1 MKQLIMGLL
10 FIVLAAS
17 LVFAAG
23 EGGSG
28 GTQTGPDAADGGSLG
43 VGSETAGPDVTNK
56 PEDAGN
62 PEDTGQGAQ
71 VVLAN
76 QGEELQNAAQ
86 EGAGQGAQ
94 IREQVQA
101 RVEER
106 KQELEAELAGKS
118 EKEQNVLRNQNAV
131 RLAVHALLEMKDGI
145 GGIGQNVSAIAR
157 DFNNSIQSTIR
168 AETRVEERS
177 GFTRFFAG
185 GDEAAAEEI
194 EKEVAA
200 NRARIAELAQLR
212 ETCPCDE
219 TTRALFQEQ
228 ITTMAQEQER
238 LGELV
243 AKEKKSKGLLGW
255 MWK

>member
-62 PEDTGQGAQ
+62 PEDTG
-71 VVLAN
+71 
-76 QGEELQNAAQ
+76 
-86 EGAGQGAQ
+86 
-94 IREQVQA
+94 
-101 RVEER
+101 
-106 KQELEAELAGKS
+106 
-118 EKEQNVLRNQNAV
+118 
-131 RLAVHALLEMKDGI
+131 
-145 GGIGQNVSAIAR
+145 
-157 DFNNSIQSTIR
+157 NNSIQSTIR